1 MLGQSFICDLSGEG
15 EGNII
20 GDCGG
25 GSSNFKDI
33 ERKRRFEMGRVKSAD
48 EMFEVDRFKK

>member
-1 MLGQSFICDLSGEG
+1 MVLEIREG

-20 GDCGG
+20 GDGGG